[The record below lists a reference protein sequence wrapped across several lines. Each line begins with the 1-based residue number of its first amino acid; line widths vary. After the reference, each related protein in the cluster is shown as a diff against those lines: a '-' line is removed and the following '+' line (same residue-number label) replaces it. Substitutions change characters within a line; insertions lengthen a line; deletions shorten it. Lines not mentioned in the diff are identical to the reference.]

1 MMMMMANNKKNVVGI
16 YGEAELDGA
25 EGDDEGAEDDG
36 DGGVAEGDHGGG
48 GAELVHHARLARA
61 HLVPAPRVE
70 ERLPQ
75 LPPLLAAL
83 LSKAHGCLPLCL
95 CASVSLC
102 LPPTLSLSL
111 SLTHHRTPPS
121 KINHHRTPQPKK
133 QRSLGCLLPRTA
145 GDTYPRSK

>member
-1 MMMMMANNKKNVVGI
+1 MMMEMMANNKKNVVGI

-36 DGGVAEGDHGGG
+36 DGGVAEGDHGCG

-95 CASVSLC
+95 
-102 LPPTLSLSL
+102 PPTLSLSHPPPHTTKQNQSPPHTTAEKATIL
-111 SLTHHRTPPS
+111 RLPPPS
-121 KINHHRTPQPKK
+121 NCRRYVAEI
-133 QRSLGCLLPRTA
+133 
-145 GDTYPRSK
+145 